1 MIRFLS
7 RFVVGLALVS
17 CAMAMPLQN
26 PGFEN
31 GLEGWILLERDLPD
45 QMTSVA
51 TDAARE
57 GSAGLRVEDTNKQ
70 AGSSLVSQPMPA
82 SPGLTYK
89 LAFYARAKGANKGAV
104 YLRFYDSSQKII
116 DPQNLPNVAISKAG
130 DWENYTLDAVAPA
143 GTAAIAIWIHSWS
156 GATGTIEFDDFSLE
170 EVGGSGASTSSAS
183 VPVASVVPASKP
195 SEPTAVITR
204 EKPAM
209 IVLKLDDLKVSGGG
223 RLPTEWQRVLDILKV
238 RNIKASFGIICD
250 SLAKADPSVI
260 QWIKDAHQ
268 SGLVEFWFHGL
279 NHDVRTENGVQM
291 AEFKGRPYDEQ
302 KRRFEESESLVRE
315 KLGFTLVTFGPPG
328 GGTVGSFDEATI
340 RVMNDVPEMKVWLYP
355 QPLDEAGRQVVA
367 GGKVVILDREWPVN
381 IEQPLFV
388 PNAEKL
394 ERGYAKYPQRA
405 YFVLQGHPTHWKDEG
420 FVQFE
425 KILDFLQQQNAV
437 FVTPTECAAAVEQKT
452 AQAN

>member
-7 RFVVGLALVS
+7 SLVVGLALLP
-17 CAMAMPLQN
+17 CAMALPLQN

-31 GLEGWILLERDLPD
+31 GLEGWIVLERDLPD
-45 QMTSVA
+45 PMSSVA
-51 TDAARE
+51 ADAARE
-57 GSAGLRVEDTNKQ
+57 GSAGLRVEDADKQ
-70 AGSSLVSQPMPA
+70 SGSSVVSQPLPA
-82 SPGLTYK
+82 SPGRTYK
-89 LAFYARAKGANKGAV
+89 LGFYARAKGANKGAV
-104 YLRFYDSSQKII
+104 YLRFYDNARKII
-116 DPQNLPNVAISKAG
+116 DPQNLPSVAISKAG

-143 GTAAIAIWIHSWS
+143 GTAAVAIWIHSWS

-170 EVGGSGASTSSAS
+170 EVGGSGASASSVSA
-183 VPVASVVPASKP
+183 PVVSAPVGKPAAP
-195 SEPTAVITR
+195 AVAVSR

-223 RLPTEWQRVLDILKV
+223 RLQPEWQRVLDILKA

-260 QWIKDAHQ
+260 QWIKDAHD

-291 AEFKGRPYDEQ
+291 AEFKGRPYEEQ
-302 KRRFEESESLVRE
+302 KRRFEESEVLARE
-315 KLGFTLVTFGPPG
+315 KLGFPLTTFGPPG
-328 GGTVGSFDEATI
+328 GGTAGNFDEVTI
-340 RVMNDVPEMKVWLYP
+340 RVMSEVPEMKVWLYP
-355 QPLDEAGRQVVA
+355 QPLDDAGRQLAA

-381 IEQPLFV
+381 IEQPLFI

-405 YFVLQGHPTHWKDEG
+405 YFVLQGHPTHWKEEG

-437 FVTPTECAAAVEQKT
+437 FVTPTECAAAVEPTKT
-452 AQAN
+452 AQAK

>member
-7 RFVVGLALVS
+7 RSVVGLALLP

-31 GLEGWILLERDLPD
+31 GLDGWILLERDLPD
-45 QMTSVA
+45 PMTSVA
-51 TDAARE
+51 ADAARE
-57 GSAGLRVEDTNKQ
+57 GSAGLRVEDADKQ
-70 AGSSLVSQPMPA
+70 NGSSLVSQPLPA

-104 YLRFYDSSQKII
+104 YLRFYDSSRKII
-116 DPQNLPNVAISKAG
+116 DPQNLPSVAISKAG
-130 DWENYTLDAVAPA
+130 DWENYVLEAVAPA
-143 GTAAIAIWIHSWS
+143 GTTAVAIWIHSWS

-170 EVGGSGASTSSAS
+170 EAGGSGASAAPAAAVSPAPERKSAES
-183 VPVASVVPASKP
+183 PGAVA
-195 SEPTAVITR
+195 R

-223 RLPTEWQRVLDILKV
+223 RLQPEWQRVLDILKA

-260 QWIKDAHQ
+260 QWIKETHD

-279 NHDVRTENGVQM
+279 SHDVRTENGVQM
-291 AEFKGRPYDEQ
+291 AEFKGRPYEEQ
-302 KRRFEESESLVRE
+302 KRRFEESEALARE
-315 KLGFTLVTFGPPG
+315 KLGFAFSTFGPPG
-328 GGTVGSFDEATI
+328 GGSAGSFDEVTV

-355 QPLDEAGRQVVA
+355 QPLDDAGRQLA
-367 GGKVVILDREWPVN
+367 QGGKVVILDREWPVN

-388 PNAEKL
+388 PNAERL
-394 ERGYAKYPQRA
+394 ERGYAKYPRRA
-405 YFVLQGHPTHWKDEG
+405 YFVLQGHPTHWKEEG

-437 FVTPTECAAAVEQKT
+437 FVTPQECAAAVEQKT